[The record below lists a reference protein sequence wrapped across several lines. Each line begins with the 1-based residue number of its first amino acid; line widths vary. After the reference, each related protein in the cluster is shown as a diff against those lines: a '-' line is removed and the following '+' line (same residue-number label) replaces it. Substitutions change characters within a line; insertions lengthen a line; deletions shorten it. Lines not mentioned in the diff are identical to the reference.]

1 MQDPLYGAFF
11 LACLSPQAILVLASW
26 TQRGEERSE
35 EGGLG
40 SHRAGALPIPSLV
53 LGLLWRGWGVV
64 IGHVK
69 NVSQGPQQSSTTLP
83 PRRGQVRVEGCLVSL
98 EVGGEPL
105 GTDL

>member
-1 MQDPLYGAFF
+1 MVH
-11 LACLSPQAILVLASW
+11 SSW
-26 TQRGEERSE
+26 HVSALRPSSCWPRGLGEERSE

-83 PRRGQVRVEGCLVSL
+83 PRRGRVRVEGCLVSL
-98 EVGGEPL
+98 EVGGQPL